1 MAYFNN
7 PLTKPQGFFSSQP
20 GGLFGPPQQEG
31 FAGFLSDPR
40 VSIGMAIAQGQ
51 PIGQAL
57 LGGALQAKQIETAMF
72 PQTERDIKIIN
83 NQAVD
88 FTDPNNPVVLG
99 NYGTEAKP
107 SERELRL
114 NDLMSTFKI
123 DRETAIKY
131 DKGLLE
137 ISTDEKGAPVLID
150 KVSKTQIPIET
161 ISSELNTS
169 ASIST
174 TGEQE
179 IANQFPEFFVDPP
192 TIVEKA
198 YGKSE
203 RDDATK
209 LAGTIEIGLNS
220 AKEVASI
227 IESNPEFAG
236 VVGALSRIGKS
247 IQGALSDLATGVNL
261 NLYDPFI
268 IESLKNPKISQL
280 AILEENIINAMADTA
295 TKKGDRTP
303 PEQLRKSMRD
313 KLGLTGFTDSASAL
327 TRLKEVAKKLNED
340 SQLYQGIKGG
350 YNTELYGPKVKDYS
364 LDKDYNILF
373 NGISA
378 SGNIINITEEQL
390 QELLN

>member
-1 MAYFNN
+1 
-7 PLTKPQGFFSSQP
+7 
-20 GGLFGPPQQEG
+20 
-31 FAGFLSDPR
+31 
-40 VSIGMAIAQGQ
+40 
-51 PIGQAL
+51 
-57 LGGALQAKQIETAMF
+57 
-72 PQTERDIKIIN
+72 
-83 NQAVD
+83 
-88 FTDPNNPVVLG
+88 
-99 NYGTEAKP
+99 
-107 SERELRL
+107 
-114 NDLMSTFKI
+114 
-123 DRETAIKY
+123 
-131 DKGLLE
+131 
-137 ISTDEKGAPVLID
+137 
-150 KVSKTQIPIET
+150 
-161 ISSELNTS
+161 
-169 ASIST
+169 
-174 TGEQE
+174 
-179 IANQFPEFFVDPP
+179 
-192 TIVEKA
+192 
-198 YGKSE
+198 
-203 RDDATK
+203 
-209 LAGTIEIGLNS
+209 
-220 AKEVASI
+220 VASI